1 MYSEDVRA
9 SFDVGDVDGHGAIK
23 AAGTEEGLV
32 EDVGAIRAGEHDDT
46 WGGKEGGRRGEV
58 KGGEGRVCTRGGY
71 VRG

>member
-46 WGGKEGGRRGEV
+46 WGGKEGGRR
-58 KGGEGRVCTRGGY
+58 
-71 VRG
+71 